1 MKKMIVAAAA
11 LAALAGCVPKGG
23 PGASTYF
30 ECDRG
35 TKLQVDFAGQTAFV
49 RVNGADPL
57 RIPAMQAASGA
68 RYSSGTHELWTK
80 GDTATWTVGRMVP
93 EQCRQVVLPR

>member
-1 MKKMIVAAAA
+1 MKNVITAGAA

-35 TKLQVDFAGQTAFV
+35 TKLQVDFAGETAFV
-49 RVNGADPL
+49 RVNGAKPL
-57 RIPAMQAASGA
+57 RLPAVQAASGG
-68 RYSSGTHELWTK
+68 RYSSGTHEFWNK
-80 GDTATWTVGRMVP
+80 GNTATWTVGRMVS